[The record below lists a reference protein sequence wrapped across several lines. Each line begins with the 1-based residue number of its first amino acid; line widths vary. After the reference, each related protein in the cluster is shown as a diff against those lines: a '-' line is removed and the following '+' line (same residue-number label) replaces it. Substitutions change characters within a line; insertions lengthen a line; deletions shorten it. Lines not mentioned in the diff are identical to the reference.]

1 MSVLCRAMRKA
12 LGYGSQDQG
21 GKHMQTGFVGLGA
34 MGAHM
39 ARSLHRAGLLTGVWN
54 RTADKAVA
62 LAKELRCLA
71 FASLE
76 ELAGNCEAVVICV
89 SADEDSRAVI
99 AGLEAGLSPNMIVMD
114 CSTVGAGTARE
125 IHADLAALG
134 VSFLDCPV
142 SGGVEGARTAS
153 LAIMAGGDEPQFLRA
168 QPILEAM
175 GKNVAYLG
183 PSGAGQAAKAT
194 NQIMCAGIIQ
204 AVGEAMAFAHAE
216 GLPLDRLIELL
227 GKGAGSSWYF
237 VNRAPF
243 MAHNSYPAGFRVRL
257 HAKDLRICREM
268 AARHGAQLP
277 VVESTLAEY
286 AKLIAQGYG
295 DEDISAIYR
304 LKSALF
310 PAAPDST

>member
-1 MSVLCRAMRKA
+1 
-12 LGYGSQDQG
+12 
-21 GKHMQTGFVGLGA
+21 MQTGFVGLGA

-54 RTADKAVA
+54 RTADKATA
-62 LAKELRCLA
+62 LARELQCIAFSSLA
-71 FASLE
+71 

-89 SADEDSRAVI
+89 SADEDLRAVV
-99 AGLEAGLSPNMIVMD
+99 AGLEPGLNLNMIVMD
-114 CSTVGAGTARE
+114 CSTVAAGTARE
-125 IHADLAALG
+125 MHAALDALG
-134 VSFLDCPV
+134 VGFLDCPV
-142 SGGVEGARTAS
+142 SGGVEGARTAG
-153 LAIMAGGDEPQFLRA
+153 LAIMVGGDETVFERA
-168 QPILEAM
+168 RPILEAM
-175 GKNVAYLG
+175 GKNVAHLG

-243 MAHNSYPAGFRVRL
+243 MARKSYPAGFRVRL
-257 HAKDLRICREM
+257 HAKDLRICRDM
-268 AARHGAQLP
+268 AAEQGAKLP
-277 VVESTLAEY
+277 VVESTLEQYAE
-286 AKLIAQGYG
+286 LVAQGFG
-295 DEDISAIYR
+295 DEDISSIYR

-310 PAAPDST
+310 PAAARDPA